1 MPSFWPGAGPISFR
15 KAIEI
20 SIFMVT
26 FVIIVFFS
34 ILIHQTT
41 ELICNNDGARL
52 FIERIRI
59 VPLEAWKIPAI
70 SLGLF
75 LLLAGS
81 TLLRARVR
89 EAPAQVLLS
98 LAELGLSAGIIAV
111 LDFSYRGILFI
122 PILNAVR
129 FIPQLRLRYTLVAVF
144 VISYMLADYSIVTM
158 KFPVFSINDYMD
170 YYHGAQRFLYYGIRN
185 LLISLNEILFILF
198 MVMEVQIW
206 IEENIRTRDLN
217 LRLVQTTEDLQLAN
231 VQLQEYA
238 RRSEQSAKLRERNRL
253 AREIHDIVGHSLM
266 GIDLGLKACLEIFSR
281 DPGRV
286 RSQLEKISTLAR
298 SGVEDMRR
306 SVHQLK
312 VDPQEGPSFVASL
325 EALVLGIRECTG
337 GTVTLAVAGL
347 PYPLPPLVEEALYRA
362 AQESLT
368 NAIRHGQA
376 TRVALDVQFRT
387 AAVDLT
393 VQDDGIGCAAITEG
407 YGLQH
412 MRERSEALG
421 GSVSFR
427 SLGPDQEGGTACS
440 LRSRCSPLNPH
451 PLPGPGPGSG
461 SGFRVALS
469 VPTQTGTALRLPQ
482 TETEPPFQAR

>member
-98 LAELGLSAGIIAV
+98 LAELGLCAGIIAV

-198 MVMEVQIW
+198 MVMEIQIW
-206 IEENIRTRDLN
+206 IEENVRTRDLN
-217 LRLVQTTEDLQLAN
+217 HRLLKTSEDLQLAN
-231 VQLQEYA
+231 VRLEEYA
-238 RRSEQSAKLRERNRL
+238 RRSEQTAKIKERNRL

-266 GIDLGLKACLEIFSR
+266 GIDLGLKACLEIFTR
-281 DPGRV
+281 DPARV

-298 SGVEDMRR
+298 SGVEDIRR
-306 SVHQLK
+306 SVQQLK
-312 VDPQEGPSFVASL
+312 VDPDEGSNFVGSL
-325 EALVLGIRECTG
+325 ETLVAGIRECTG
-337 GTVTLAVAGL
+337 AAVTLAAFGT
-347 PYPLPPLVEEALYRA
+347 PYPLAPLAEEALYRA
-362 AQESLT
+362 AQEGLT
-368 NAIRHGQA
+368 NAIRHGEA
-376 TRVALDVQFRT
+376 VRVELEIHFRELS
-387 AAVDLT
+387 VDLT
-393 VQDDGIGCAAITEG
+393 VRDDGKGCPVIREG
-407 YGLQH
+407 FGLQH
-412 MRERSEALG
+412 MRERSESLG
-421 GSVSFR
+421 GSALFR
-427 SLGPDQEGGTACS
+427 NLPLGFLVAISIPAEPGTR
-440 LRSRCSPLNPH
+440 LL
-451 PLPGPGPGSG
+451 LPESEIPS
-461 SGFRVALS
+461 
-469 VPTQTGTALRLPQ
+469 
-482 TETEPPFQAR
+482 QA